1 VGEAQNVYRAKFS
14 SITQKDIVQSYETL
28 RDGPNQNQS
37 ISVDAR
43 QIIDLK
49 VGVAFSRFQ
58 SLHLKKRFLNLNQRM
73 ITFGPCQTPTL
84 NFCVDRHFA
93 IKNFRS
99 EAFWRI
105 VPKIFTNTGDQIQL
119 YWTQDRTSNQQEAEL
134 IKREIES
141 EQQVQVFDISGKE
154 STKWKPEGLNT
165 VQMLKQASTLLG
177 ISPNDAMHVAEKLYL
192 GGYTTYP
199 RTESTSYSKNFD
211 FNGIL
216 TSFATHKSPYQEYA
230 GHIMQNFNRP
240 RDGYDAGDHPP
251 ITPTVKVPR
260 IDA

>member
-1 VGEAQNVYRAKFS
+1 M
-14 SITQKDIVQSYETL
+14 
-28 RDGPNQNQS
+28 
-37 ISVDAR
+37 
-43 QIIDLK
+43 
-49 VGVAFSRFQ
+49 
-58 SLHLKKRFLNLNQRM
+58 NLNQRM

-199 RTESTSYSKNFD
+199 R
-211 FNGIL
+211 
-216 TSFATHKSPYQEYA
+216 
-230 GHIMQNFNRP
+230 
-240 RDGYDAGDHPP
+240 
-251 ITPTVKVPR
+251 
-260 IDA
+260 